1 MPLGTRVNFKFEA
14 RSSIQR
20 MPHANANANAN
31 ANYEPIACVVFPSY
45 GRAASSWAQVAL

>member
-14 RSSIQR
+14 RSSIQP
-20 MPHANANANAN
+20 MPHANANAN

-45 GRAASSWAQVAL
+45 GRAASSWP